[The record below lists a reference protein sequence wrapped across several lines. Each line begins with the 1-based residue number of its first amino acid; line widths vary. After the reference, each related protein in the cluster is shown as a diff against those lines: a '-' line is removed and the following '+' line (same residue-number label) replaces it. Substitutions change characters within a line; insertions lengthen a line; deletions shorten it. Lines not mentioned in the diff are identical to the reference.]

1 MLCAL
6 SVSSMFPPC
15 VPFFLFIRPHILAR
29 YADLYFLSSAPGFNV
44 GLRGLPL
51 IKLKSLF
58 IIFYSTNLTATMN
71 PDRVLNA
78 LDAEMEHEYVER
90 MLEDLEDEMVEDF
103 PADVRRE
110 KKRYYEEAYCA
121 YMDWGRYTVVGDF
134 TERIFGAW
142 LNLRDSIRTRRDR
155 ADFCARMVEFEEAV
169 GSRSHVAASW
179 QAEADAASAEVDELI
194 RQMRRVEDPLG
205 LWDDMDREVVETAD
219 EEDSSDEYVQ
229 MEQLKLPQDLPLCDE
244 CDECSI
250 CLESNPMLPRMIT
263 PCGHVFH
270 KACLFPL
277 TEVRRSAKTSRVWD
291 APLFLAFENTENCP
305 PPDVPLFNFTCEVPC
320 PLCRALFVL
329 DNGTG
334 AEEFAKWSACTCCA
348 RHMVDRPPSYAFWET
363 PNSCVSQSYSMPE
376 CRCYCRRRMRELVR
390 LLPAALQSGAKE

>member
-1 MLCAL
+1 
-6 SVSSMFPPC
+6 
-15 VPFFLFIRPHILAR
+15 
-29 YADLYFLSSAPGFNV
+29 
-44 GLRGLPL
+44 
-51 IKLKSLF
+51 
-58 IIFYSTNLTATMN
+58 MN

-90 MLEDLEDEMVEDF
+90 MLEDLPD
-103 PADVRRE
+103 DVRRE

-134 TERIFGAW
+134 TERIFGSW
-142 LNLRDSIRTRRDR
+142 VNLRDSIRTHRDR
-155 ADFCARMVEFEEAV
+155 ADFCARMAEFEEA
-169 GSRSHVAASW
+169 HVAASW
-179 QAEADAASAEVDELI
+179 RAEADAASAEVDELI

-205 LWDDMDREVVETAD
+205 LWDDMDRDVVETAY
-219 EEDSSDEYVQ
+219 EEDSSDERAPV
-229 MEQLKLPQDLPLCDE
+229 EQLKLPQDLPLCGE

-250 CLESNPMLPRMIT
+250 CLESNPMLPRVKT

-277 TEVRRSAKTSRVWD
+277 TEVRRNPKTSRVWD
-291 APLFLAFENTENCP
+291 APLFIAFENTENCP

-334 AEEFAKWSACTCCA
+334 AEEFAKWSECTCCA
-348 RHMVDRPPSYAFWET
+348 RHMIDRPPSYAFWET
-363 PNSCVSQSYSMPE
+363 PNSCVSQSYGMPE

-390 LLPAALQSGAKE
+390 LLHKGSRP